1 MSGVLISVAAFAV
14 ALGVLVTVHE
24 FGHFWVARRL
34 GVKVLRFSV
43 GFGAPLWKGRFGK
56 DGTEFVL
63 ASVPLGGYVR
73 MLDEREGDVDPQE
86 ANRAFNRQ
94 PVGTRLAVVAAG
106 PMFNFLLAVVVYW
119 VMFMVG
125 VPGVRP
131 VVGDV
136 TAGSHAAHAGFQKGD
151 EILSIAGQ
159 RTVTWDSA
167 VLDLLDGALNRRNV
181 PVDVRV
187 PSGETRTLSLDL
199 RHAGRLLDEGD
210 LLHSM
215 GLQPWRPTLPA
226 VIEKTVPGSPAQKA
240 GLQPGD
246 QITKADGTPIGHW
259 EQWVK
264 YLQARPGKT
273 IELTVERAGQQI
285 RLALTAGTEKTDHG
299 VIGKMGAY
307 VRIPKDID
315 SSMRVV
321 VRYGPAVAVLH
332 AAQRTWDMTTLT
344 LQTLWKMVIGQASV
358 KNISGPITIAEYA
371 GSSARIGLVPFLG
384 FLAVVS
390 VSLAVLNLLP
400 VPVLDGGHLMYYLIE
415 LFKGSPVSEQ
425 VQLMGQRVG
434 IAALAMLMVLALY
447 NDIARLLT

>member
-1 MSGVLISVAAFAV
+1 VTGILISVAAFAV

-43 GFGAPLWKGRFGK
+43 GFGSPLWKRHFGR
-56 DGTEFVL
+56 DRTEFVL
-63 ASVPLGGYVR
+63 AAVPLGGYVR
-73 MLDEREGDVDPQE
+73 MLDEREGEVDPRE
-86 ANRAFNRQ
+86 ADRAFNRQ

-106 PMFNFLLAVVVYW
+106 PVFNFLLAVVVYW
-119 VMFMVG
+119 IMFMAG

-131 VVGDV
+131 VVGNV
-136 TAGSHAAHAGFQKGD
+136 TADSHAAQAGFQKGD
-151 EILSIAGQ
+151 EIVSVGGSKTA
-159 RTVTWDSA
+159 TWDAA

-181 PVDVRV
+181 PVGVRT
-187 PSGETRTLSLDL
+187 PTGDQRTLTLDL

-210 LLHSM
+210 LLHSIGM
-215 GLQPWRPTLPA
+215 EPWRPTLPA
-226 VIEKTVPGSPAQKA
+226 VIEKTVAGSPAAKA
-240 GLQPGD
+240 GLEPGD
-246 QITKADGTPIGHW
+246 KIVEADGKPVTDW
-259 EQWVK
+259 REWVK

-273 IELTVERAGQQI
+273 IQLTVERAGK
-285 RLALTAGTEKTDHG
+285 RLRIPLSVGKEKTDHG

-307 VRIPKDID
+307 VRIPKNID
-315 SSMRVV
+315 SKLRVV
-321 VRYGPAVAVLH
+321 VRYGPAEAVAH
-332 AAQRTWDMTTLT
+332 AVGKTWDMTSLT
-344 LQTLWKMVIGQASV
+344 LQTLWKMVLGQASV

-415 LFKGSPVSEQ
+415 LFRGSPVSEQ
-425 VQLMGQRVG
+425 AQLMGQRVG

-447 NDIARLLT
+447 NDIARLLN

>member
-1 MSGVLISVAAFAV
+1 MTGILISVAAFAA

-43 GFGAPLWKGRFGK
+43 GFGSPLWKRHFGR
-56 DGTEFVL
+56 DRTEFVL
-63 ASVPLGGYVR
+63 AAIPLGGYVR
-73 MLDEREGDVDPQE
+73 MLDEREGDVDPRE
-86 ANRAFNRQ
+86 ADRAFNRQ
-94 PVGTRLAVVAAG
+94 PVATRLAVVAAG
-106 PMFNFLLAVVVYW
+106 PVFNFLLAVFVYW
-119 VMFMVG
+119 IMFMAG

-131 VVGDV
+131 VVGSV
-136 TAGSHAAHAGFQKGD
+136 TPDSHAAQAGFKKGD
-151 EILSIAGQ
+151 EIVSVSG
-159 RTVTWDSA
+159 RKTVTWDAA

-181 PVDVRV
+181 SVGVRT
-187 PSGETRTLSLDL
+187 PAGDQRTLSLDL

-210 LLHSM
+210 LLHSIGM
-215 GLQPWRPTLPA
+215 EPWRPTLPA
-226 VIEKTVPGSPAQKA
+226 VIEKTVPGSPAAKA
-240 GLQPGD
+240 GLEPGD
-246 QITKADGTPIGHW
+246 KIVEADGKPVSDW
-259 EQWVK
+259 RQWVK

-273 IELTVERAGQQI
+273 IQLTVLRAGKQLHI
-285 RLALTAGTEKTDHG
+285 PLSVGKEKTDHG

-307 VRIPKDID
+307 VRIPKNID
-315 SSMRVV
+315 SKLRVV
-321 VRYGPAVAVLH
+321 VRYGPAEAVAH
-332 AAQRTWDMTTLT
+332 AAGKTWDMTSLT
-344 LQTLWKMVIGQASV
+344 LQTLWKMVLGQASV

-425 VQLMGQRVG
+425 AQLMGQRVG
-434 IAALAMLMVLALY
+434 IAALAMLMMLALY

>member
-1 MSGVLISVAAFAV
+1 MTGILISVAAFAV

-43 GFGAPLWKGRFGK
+43 GFGSPLWKRQFGR
-56 DGTEFVL
+56 DRTEFVL
-63 ASVPLGGYVR
+63 AAVPLGGYVR
-73 MLDEREGDVDPQE
+73 MLDEREGEVDPRE
-86 ANRAFNRQ
+86 ADRAFNRQ
-94 PVGTRLAVVAAG
+94 PVATRLAVVAAG
-106 PMFNFLLAVVVYW
+106 PVFNFLLAVVVYW
-119 VMFMVG
+119 VMFMAG

-131 VVGDV
+131 VVGNV
-136 TAGSHAAHAGFQKGD
+136 TADSHAAQAGFQKGD
-151 EILSIAGQ
+151 EIVSVGGSKTA
-159 RTVTWDSA
+159 TWDAA

-181 PVDVRV
+181 PVGVRT
-187 PSGETRTLSLDL
+187 PAGDQRTLTLDL

-210 LLHSM
+210 LLHSIGM
-215 GLQPWRPTLPA
+215 EPWRPTLPA
-226 VIEKTVPGSPAQKA
+226 VIEKTVAGSPAAKA
-240 GLQPGD
+240 GLEPGD
-246 QITKADGTPIGHW
+246 KIVEADGKPVTDW
-259 EQWVK
+259 REWVK

-273 IELTVERAGQQI
+273 IQLTVERAGK
-285 RLALTAGTEKTDHG
+285 RLRIPLSVGKEKTDHG

-307 VRIPKDID
+307 VRIPKNID
-315 SSMRVV
+315 SKLRVV
-321 VRYGPAVAVLH
+321 VRYGPAEAAAHAVGK
-332 AAQRTWDMTTLT
+332 TWDMTSLT
-344 LQTLWKMVIGQASV
+344 LQTLWKMVLGQASV

-415 LFKGSPVSEQ
+415 LFRGSPVSEQ
-425 VQLMGQRVG
+425 AQLMGQRVG

-447 NDIARLLT
+447 NDIARLLN